1 MSTKISYYEQV
12 VMNYFRVSCVVKII
26 FLPGLL
32 LLVSFLLLPCGAFA
46 DIYKF
51 VDSNGVIHFTNNPTQ
66 NHYRLYQKE
75 TGEKLTVQD
84 VVQRYANFY
93 QLDQALVN
101 AVIKVESDFNPNAV
115 SRKGALGMMQLIP
128 KTARMLNVKDPLDP
142 EENIRGGSRYLRMML
157 DQFKGDLDLAL
168 AAYNAG
174 PTAVRNYGG
183 IPPYSETIRYVDKV
197 KHYLGKYR
205 HSKDAVL

>member
-1 MSTKISYYEQV
+1 
-12 VMNYFRVSCVVKII
+12 MNSR
-26 FLPGLL
+26 LL
-32 LLVSFLLLPCGAFA
+32 QILTLFALLLPASAVA
-46 DIYKF
+46 DIYKY
-51 VDSNGVIHFTNNPTQ
+51 VDSNGIIHFTNTPTQ
-66 NHYRLYQKE
+66 THYKLYQKANGSKA
-75 TGEKLTVQD
+75 TLQD
-84 VVQRYANFY
+84 VVQRYASFY
-93 QLDQALVN
+93 QLEKALVN

-115 SRKGALGMMQLIP
+115 SRKGALGMMQLMP
-128 KTARMLNVKDPLDP
+128 KTARMLQVRDTLDP

-197 KHYLGKYR
+197 KRYLDVYR
-205 HSKDAVL
+205 QNKEAVL